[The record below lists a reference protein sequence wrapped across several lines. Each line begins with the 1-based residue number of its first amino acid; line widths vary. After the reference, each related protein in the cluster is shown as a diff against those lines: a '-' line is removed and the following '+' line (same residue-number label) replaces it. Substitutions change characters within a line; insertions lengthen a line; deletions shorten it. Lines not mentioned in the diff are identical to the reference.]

1 MTDTATVGRTAEL
14 EAKIDALTVQV
25 QFLADEAIE
34 QRRRRIAMEELQ
46 ADLTPIA
53 TAAVGNAAIALDEA
67 DIDAADLVS
76 LAMRVAENAALLENA
91 IAQLESINDLVVDAM
106 PIVRQGIELAI
117 AKAAELEEA
126 GYFDFAKAGIGVVDR
141 VVTGYSKEDVEALGD
156 NVVQILDIVKDL
168 TQPDMLAVTQRMLD
182 VVHQQAEISQQTL
195 TEPPS
200 LFALAGKVRDP
211 EVRMGL
217 GRALDTLKAVSAAT
231 DPDSDEMTIDPEEN
245 QPTPM
250 EVHDATSSDS

>member
-1 MTDTATVGRTAEL
+1 MTTAATIDRTAEL
-14 EAKIDALTVQV
+14 EAKIDALTAQV
-25 QFLADEAIE
+25 QFLADEAVE

-53 TAAVGNAAIALDEA
+53 TAAIGNAAIALDRA
-67 DIDAADLVS
+67 DIDAGDLVN
-76 LAMRVAENAALLENA
+76 LAVRVAENAALLENA
-91 IAQLESINDLVVDAM
+91 VAQLQSVNDLVVDVM

-117 AKAAELEEA
+117 DKAAALEEA
-126 GYFDFAKAGIGVVDR
+126 GYFDFIEAGIGVVDR

-182 VVHQQAEISQQTL
+182 VVHKQAEISSETMA
-195 TEPPS
+195 EPPS

-211 EVRMGL
+211 EVRMGI
-217 GRALDTLKAVSAAT
+217 GRALDTLKAVSRAN
-231 DPDSDEMTIDPEEN
+231 DEEQEDN

-250 EVHDATSSDS
+250 EVNDATSSDS

>member
-1 MTDTATVGRTAEL
+1 MTDTIAPDRTAEL
-14 EAKIDALTVQV
+14 EAKIDALTAQV
-25 QFLADEAIE
+25 QFLADEATE

-53 TAAVGNAAIALDEA
+53 TAAVGNAANALDEA
-67 DIDAADLVS
+67 DINTADLVS
-76 LAMRVAENAALLENA
+76 LAVRVAENADLLEKA
-91 IAQLESINDLVVDAM
+91 VAQLESINDLVVDVM

-117 AKAAELEEA
+117 EKAALLEEA
-126 GYFDFAKAGIGVVDR
+126 GYFDFFEAGIGVIDR

-156 NVVQILDIVKDL
+156 NVVQMLDIVKDL

-182 VVHQQAEISQQTL
+182 VVHKQAEISHDAPA
-195 TEPPS
+195 EPPS

-211 EVRMGL
+211 EVRLGI
-217 GRALDTLKAVSAAT
+217 GRALDTLKAVAAVT
-231 DPDSDEMTIDPEEN
+231 EAEPEDPEEN

>member
-1 MTDTATVGRTAEL
+1 MTDAATIDRTAEL
-14 EAKIDALTVQV
+14 EAKIDALTAQV
-25 QFLADEAIE
+25 EFLADEAME

-53 TAAVGNAAIALDEA
+53 TAAIGNAAVALDQA
-67 DIDAADLVS
+67 DIDAGDLVS
-76 LAMRVAENAALLENA
+76 LAVRVAENAELLENA
-91 IAQLESINDLVVDAM
+91 VAQLQSVNDLVVDVM

-117 AKAAELEEA
+117 EKAAALEEA
-126 GYFDFAKAGIGVVDR
+126 GYFDFIEAGIGVVDR

-182 VVHQQAEISQQTL
+182 VVHKQAEISGETMAD
-195 TEPPS
+195 PPS

-211 EVRMGL
+211 EVRMGI
-217 GRALDTLKAVSAAT
+217 GRALDTLKAVSSANGE
-231 DPDSDEMTIDPEEN
+231 DQEEKL
-245 QPTPM
+245 PTPM
-250 EVHDATSSDS
+250 EVNDATSSDS